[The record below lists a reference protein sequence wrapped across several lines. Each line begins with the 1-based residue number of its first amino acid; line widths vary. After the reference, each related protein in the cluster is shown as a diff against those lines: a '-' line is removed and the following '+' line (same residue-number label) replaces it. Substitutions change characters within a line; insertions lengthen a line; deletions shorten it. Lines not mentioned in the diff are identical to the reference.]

1 MSEYIT
7 MWKRCS
13 DFSGRSTRKEYW
25 MAYLINIIVLFI
37 LYCLPENGGII
48 TSLYLLVIPLPS
60 LALFVRRLHDTNRSG
75 LCFLLV
81 FIPFVGF
88 IVLLVF
94 LCTDSIDE
102 NNNYES

>member
-1 MSEYIT
+1 MSQYIE
-7 MWKRCS
+7 MWKRYS

-37 LYCLPENGGII
+37 LFCLPENGGII
-48 TSLYLLVIPLPS
+48 TTLYLLVIIVPS
-60 LALFVRRLHDTNRSG
+60 LALFIRRLHDANRSG
-75 LCFLLV
+75 LNLLLI

-88 IVLLVF
+88 ILLLAY
-94 LCTDSIDE
+94 LCTDSIDG